1 MDRNAEIVQKNKADW
16 NAYSAQYMAYNVKN
30 EDVISGNMPSREE
43 IDRMYTLENNPG
55 MALPEMMCVVSR
67 KWDAL
72 GSNKQPSGNRTGG
85 CWTFWR
91 SRGEVK
97 GMLSVSEAKR
107 AHRAS

>member
-1 MDRNAEIVQKNKADW
+1 MDRNAEIVPKNKADW
-16 NAYSAQYMAYNVKN
+16 NACSAQYKAYNVKN
-30 EDVISGNMPSREE
+30 EDVISGNMPCREE

-85 CWTFWR
+85 CWTFWGR
-91 SRGEVK
+91 RGEVK
-97 GMLSVSEAKR
+97 GMLSVSQAKR

>member
-1 MDRNAEIVQKNKADW
+1 MDRNAEIVQKNKEDW
-16 NAYSAQYMAYNVKN
+16 NACSARYKAYNVKN

-85 CWTFWR
+85 CWTFWGVR
-91 SRGEVK
+91 
-97 GMLSVSEAKR
+97 AK
-107 AHRAS
+107 